1 MHPRRTKR
9 KRRWGKRIEKNF
21 KTERKNKVGREEVR
35 T

>member
-1 MHPRRTKR
+1 MHPRRKKKEKMR
-9 KRRWGKRIEKNF
+9 KKNRKNF